1 MSINRA
7 KRRPTSGGQ
16 GLSNSPARTASTI
29 VNSLLV
35 STNICETDCDI
46 SSEIDA
52 AIDAAIDAKL
62 NP

>member
-1 MSINRA
+1 VVAAAAADLACLVIGENP
-7 KRRPTSGGQ
+7 PTTLTDLQ
-16 GLSNSPARTASTI
+16 AAASTI

-52 AIDAAIDAKL
+52 AIDAKL

>member
-1 MSINRA
+1 MRSFYFSNP
-7 KRRPTSGGQ
+7 PTS
-16 GLSNSPARTASTI
+16 LSEVQAAASTI

-35 STNICETDCDI
+35 STNICEPDCDI

-52 AIDAAIDAKL
+52 AIDAKV